1 MVQIFKKKCD
11 QRADCGVGQT
21 VWPSAMKNT
30 HIVKSAIKA
39 LQMGNNS
46 VEKTNGLIYQRTIE
60 EKRVRQ
66 K

>member
-1 MVQIFKKKCD
+1 MSK
-11 QRADCGVGQT
+11 T
-21 VWPSAMKNT
+21 VWPSTMKNT

-60 EKRVRQ
+60 KKTHTTEMNQ
-66 K
+66 LLLCHDNLM

>member
-1 MVQIFKKKCD
+1 M
-11 QRADCGVGQT
+11 GQT

-39 LQMGNNS
+39 LQIGNNS

-60 EKRVRQ
+60 EKQVRQ